1 MSKKLTLLTGLLI
14 SCSLFAQKDTLPSKL
29 LDEVIVTANK
39 LEQKQSSTGKVITV
53 IDQSMI
59 QKSSGKTVAQLL
71 NEQVG
76 ITINGALNNAGSV
89 QTIFMRGA
97 SPGRT
102 LVLMD
107 GIPVNDPSQI
117 TGDID
122 LNFFSL
128 NNVERIEICKGAQS
142 TMYGSDAIAGVI
154 NIITIKKNIT
164 EPLNIKAGASA
175 GNYDSYKANVQFYGK
190 SGRLTYN
197 TSLATIKT
205 GGFSSAYDSSGNKN
219 FDRDGYAGN
228 IASASI
234 QLQATAPLLIKAF
247 TQYSKYQ
254 SDVDASAFTD
264 KTNYT
269 IHNRNFITG
278 TGMVYKQKKL
288 TVTGNYQFNSM
299 HRNYNDNASIPNAT
313 AYSMN
318 DYDAVT
324 HFGELFTSIT
334 LNDHFH
340 LLSGVDYRYG
350 SMNNQYRSL
359 SVFGPYNSSFRDT
372 SANQQSVY
380 SSLIFQEKAFSIE
393 FGGRWNHHSRYGN
406 NVTYT
411 FNPSWKWN
419 EHLRIFGS
427 IATGY
432 KAPTLYQLYS
442 SNGNLDLQPEK
453 AITYEIGIQQTHKK
467 LTERWVFFYRNTDN
481 GIDFNSISFKYFN
494 YINQTSKGLEYEF
507 TLEPIKKVTLTGNY
521 TWMASEETTQS
532 RVNFSDTSYQ
542 YLLRRP
548 KHTVNL
554 IAGYALNELFYVSVQ
569 GKYVSS
575 RYDVGA
581 YKKPDVLLN
590 SYFLL
595 GAYATYKI
603 GKKLQVFIDLQNLT
617 HQTFFD
623 LRGYNSIPFL
633 YSAGIKLL

>member
-1 MSKKLTLLTGLLI
+1 MSKKLTLLIGLLI
-14 SCSLFAQKDTLPSKL
+14 SCSLFAQKDTLPSQL

-39 LEQKQSSTGKVITV
+39 LAQKQSSTGKVVTV

-71 NEQVG
+71 NDQVG

-117 TGDID
+117 SGDVD

-128 NNVERIEICKGAQS
+128 TNVERIEICKGAQS
-142 TMYGSDAIAGVI
+142 TLYGSDAIAGVI

-164 EPLNIKAGASA
+164 APLNVKAGASA
-175 GNYDSYKANVQFYGK
+175 GNYDSYKANVQLYGK

-247 TQYSKYQ
+247 TQYSQYQ

-264 KTNYT
+264 KTKYT

-278 TGMVYKQKKL
+278 TGLVYKQKKM
-288 TVTGNYQFNSM
+288 TITGNYQFNRM

-324 HFGELFTSIT
+324 HFGELFTSIQ
-334 LNDHFH
+334 LNSQFQ
-340 LLSGVDYRYG
+340 LLSGADYRYG

-393 FGGRWNHHSRYGN
+393 FGGRWNQHSRYGN
-406 NVTYT
+406 NITYT

-453 AITYEIGIQQTHKK
+453 AITYEIGLQQRHKK

-507 TLEPIKKVTLTGNY
+507 TLEPVKKLTLTGNY

-554 IAGYALNELFYVSVQ
+554 TAGYAVNELFYVSVQ

-575 RYDVGA
+575 RFDVGA

-595 GAYATYKI
+595 GAYASYKI

-623 LRGYNSIPFL
+623 LRGYNSMPFL
-633 YSAGIKLL
+633 YTAGIKLL

>member
-1 MSKKLTLLTGLLI
+1 MSKKLTLLIGLLI
-14 SCSLFAQKDTLPSKL
+14 SCSLFAQKDTLPSQL

-39 LEQKQSSTGKVITV
+39 LAQKQSSTGKVVTV

-71 NEQVG
+71 NDQVG

-117 TGDID
+117 SGDVD

-128 NNVERIEICKGAQS
+128 TNVERIEICKGAQS
-142 TMYGSDAIAGVI
+142 TLYGSDAIAGVI

-164 EPLNIKAGASA
+164 APLNVKAGASA
-175 GNYDSYKANVQFYGK
+175 GNYDSYKANVQLYGK

-247 TQYSKYQ
+247 TQYSQYQ

-278 TGMVYKQKKL
+278 TGLVYKQKKM
-288 TVTGNYQFNSM
+288 TITGNYQFNRM

-324 HFGELFTSIT
+324 HFGELFTSIQ
-334 LNDHFH
+334 LNSQFQ
-340 LLSGVDYRYG
+340 LLSGADYRYG

-393 FGGRWNHHSRYGN
+393 FGGRWNQHSRYGN
-406 NVTYT
+406 NITYT

-453 AITYEIGIQQTHKK
+453 AITYEILIM
-467 LTERWVFFYRNTDN
+467 V
-481 GIDFNSISFKYFN
+481 SISTQLVLN
-494 YINQTSKGLEYEF
+494 ISIIL
-507 TLEPIKKVTLTGNY
+507 IKPPKVWNMSL
-521 TWMASEETTQS
+521 
-532 RVNFSDTSYQ
+532 
-542 YLLRRP
+542 
-548 KHTVNL
+548 H
-554 IAGYALNELFYVSVQ
+554 
-569 GKYVSS
+569 SS
-575 RYDVGA
+575 R
-581 YKKPDVLLN
+581 
-590 SYFLL
+590 
-595 GAYATYKI
+595 
-603 GKKLQVFIDLQNLT
+603 
-617 HQTFFD
+617 
-623 LRGYNSIPFL
+623 
-633 YSAGIKLL
+633 

>member
-1 MSKKLTLLTGLLI
+1 M
-14 SCSLFAQKDTLPSKL
+14 
-29 LDEVIVTANK
+29 
-39 LEQKQSSTGKVITV
+39 
-53 IDQSMI
+53 
-59 QKSSGKTVAQLL
+59 
-71 NEQVG
+71 
-76 ITINGALNNAGSV
+76 TI
-89 QTIFMRGA
+89 
-97 SPGRT
+97 
-102 LVLMD
+102 
-107 GIPVNDPSQI
+107 
-117 TGDID
+117 
-122 LNFFSL
+122 
-128 NNVERIEICKGAQS
+128 
-142 TMYGSDAIAGVI
+142 
-154 NIITIKKNIT
+154 
-164 EPLNIKAGASA
+164 
-175 GNYDSYKANVQFYGK
+175 
-190 SGRLTYN
+190 
-197 TSLATIKT
+197 
-205 GGFSSAYDSSGNKN
+205 
-219 FDRDGYAGN
+219 
-228 IASASI
+228 
-234 QLQATAPLLIKAF
+234 
-247 TQYSKYQ
+247 
-254 SDVDASAFTD
+254 
-264 KTNYT
+264 
-269 IHNRNFITG
+269 
-278 TGMVYKQKKL
+278 
-288 TVTGNYQFNSM
+288 TGNYQFNRM

-324 HFGELFTSIT
+324 HFGELFTSIQ
-334 LNDHFH
+334 LNSQFQ
-340 LLSGVDYRYG
+340 LLSGADYRYG

-393 FGGRWNHHSRYGN
+393 FGGRWNQHSRYGN
-406 NVTYT
+406 NITYT

-453 AITYEIGIQQTHKK
+453 AITYEIGLQQRHKK

-507 TLEPIKKVTLTGNY
+507 TLEPVKKLTLTGNY

-554 IAGYALNELFYVSVQ
+554 TAGYAVNELFYVSVQ

-575 RYDVGA
+575 RFDVGA

-595 GAYATYKI
+595 GAYASYKI

-623 LRGYNSIPFL
+623 LRGYNSMPFL
-633 YSAGIKLL
+633 YTAGIKLL

>member
-1 MSKKLTLLTGLLI
+1 MSKKLTLLIGLLI
-14 SCSLFAQKDTLPSKL
+14 SCSLFAQKDTLPSQL

-39 LEQKQSSTGKVITV
+39 LAQKQSSTGKVVTV

-59 QKSSGKTVAQLL
+59 QKSIGKTVAQLL
-71 NEQVG
+71 NDQVG

-117 TGDID
+117 SGDVD

-128 NNVERIEICKGAQS
+128 TNVERIEICKGAQS
-142 TMYGSDAIAGVI
+142 TLYGSDAIAGVI

-164 EPLNIKAGASA
+164 APLNVKAGASA
-175 GNYDSYKANVQFYGK
+175 GNYDSYKANVQLYGK

-247 TQYSKYQ
+247 TQYSQYQ

-278 TGMVYKQKKL
+278 TGLVYKQKKM
-288 TVTGNYQFNSM
+288 TITGNYQFNRM

-324 HFGELFTSIT
+324 HFGELFTSIQ
-334 LNDHFH
+334 LNSQFQ
-340 LLSGVDYRYG
+340 LLSGADYRYG

-393 FGGRWNHHSRYGN
+393 FGGRWNQHSRYGN
-406 NVTYT
+406 NITYT

-453 AITYEIGIQQTHKK
+453 AITYEIGLQQRHKK

-507 TLEPIKKVTLTGNY
+507 TLEPVKKLTLTGNY

-554 IAGYALNELFYVSVQ
+554 TAGYAVNELFYVSVQ

-575 RYDVGA
+575 RFDVGA

-595 GAYATYKI
+595 GAYASYKI

-623 LRGYNSIPFL
+623 LRGYNSMPFL
-633 YSAGIKLL
+633 YTAGIKLL

>member
-1 MSKKLTLLTGLLI
+1 MSKKLTLFTGLLI
-14 SCSLFAQKDTLPSKL
+14 SCSLFAQKDTLSGKL

-154 NIITIKKNIT
+154 NIITTKKNIT
-164 EPLNIKAGASA
+164 EPLHVKAGASA
-175 GNYDSYKANVQFYGK
+175 GNYDSYKSNVQLYGK
-190 SGRLTYN
+190 TGKLIYN
-197 TSLATIKT
+197 TSLATNKT

-234 QLQATAPLLIKAF
+234 QLQATTPLLIKAF
-247 TQYSKYQ
+247 TQFSQYQ

-278 TGMVYKQKKL
+278 TGLVYKEKNL
-288 TVTGNYQFNSM
+288 TVTGNYQFNRM

-324 HFGELFTSIT
+324 HFGEVFTSIT
-334 LNDHFH
+334 LNNHFQ

-359 SVFGPYNSSFRDT
+359 SVFGPYNSSFKDT

-380 SSLIFQEKAFSIE
+380 SSLIFQHKAISIE
-393 FGGRWNHHSRYGN
+393 FGGRWNHHSRYGD

-419 EHLRIFGS
+419 EHLRVFGS
-427 IATGY
+427 IATGS

-453 AITYEIGIQQTHKK
+453 AITYEIGIQQVHKK

-507 TLEPIKKVTLTGNY
+507 TLEPIKKITLSGNY
-521 TWMASEETTQS
+521 TWIASEETTQS

-554 IAGYALNELFYVSVQ
+554 TAGYAVNELFYVSIQ

-595 GAYATYKI
+595 GAYASYKI
-603 GKKLQVFIDLQNLT
+603 GKNLQVFMDLQNLT

-623 LRGYNSIPFL
+623 LRGYNSLPFL
-633 YSAGIKLL
+633 YTAGIKLL

>member
-1 MSKKLTLLTGLLI
+1 MSKKLTLLIGLLI
-14 SCSLFAQKDTLPSKL
+14 SCSLFAQKDTLPSQL

-39 LEQKQSSTGKVITV
+39 LAQKQSSTGKVVTV

-71 NEQVG
+71 NDQVG

-117 TGDID
+117 SGDVD

-128 NNVERIEICKGAQS
+128 TNVERIEICKGAQS
-142 TMYGSDAIAGVI
+142 TLYGSDAIAGVI

-164 EPLNIKAGASA
+164 APLNVKAGASA
-175 GNYDSYKANVQFYGK
+175 GNYDSYKANVQLYGK

-247 TQYSKYQ
+247 TQYSQYQ

-278 TGMVYKQKKL
+278 TGLVYKQKKM
-288 TVTGNYQFNSM
+288 TITGNYQFNRM

-324 HFGELFTSIT
+324 HFGELFTSIQ
-334 LNDHFH
+334 LNSQFQ
-340 LLSGVDYRYG
+340 LLSGADYRYG

-393 FGGRWNHHSRYGN
+393 FGGRWNQHSRYGN
-406 NVTYT
+406 NITYT

-453 AITYEIGIQQTHKK
+453 AITYEIGLQQRHKK

-507 TLEPIKKVTLTGNY
+507 TLEPVKKLTLTGNY

-554 IAGYALNELFYVSVQ
+554 TAGYAVNELFYVSVQ

-575 RYDVGA
+575 RFDVGA

-595 GAYATYKI
+595 GAYASYKI

-623 LRGYNSIPFL
+623 LRGYNSMPFL
-633 YSAGIKLL
+633 YTAGIKLL